1 MNRCMR
7 QCLLRRLPWWIGIAA
22 LTFWAGSFY
31 GWVGLLVAAGLSAA
45 VAITFVVQC
54 RRQCQGR

>member
-1 MNRCMR
+1 MR